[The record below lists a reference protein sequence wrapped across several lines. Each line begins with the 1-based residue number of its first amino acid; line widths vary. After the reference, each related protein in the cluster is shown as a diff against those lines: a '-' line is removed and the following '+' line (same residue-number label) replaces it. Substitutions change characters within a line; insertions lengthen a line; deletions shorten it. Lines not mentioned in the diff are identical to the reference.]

1 MNAGLQTWDA
11 NGTNELRQRYRY
23 EQRQVKVFLEQK
35 RERECKRGQDL
46 VRKTK
51 VPPSRYEGWQ
61 QSLHRR
67 KAFSAKF
74 PAPKD
79 PKQIFLPRGNLYSG
93 QRERDG
99 GRRKTSICTVAL
111 STTRNAHYY
120 SGNIIKTKSLV
131 LKVST
136 RFEALGR
143 YAPNLHLI
151 LSPGY

>member
-11 NGTNELRQRYRY
+11 NGTNELRQQYRY

-67 KAFSAKF
+67 KAFSAKSPPLRTPNKSF
-74 PAPKD
+74 CP
-79 PKQIFLPRGNLYSG
+79 
-93 QRERDG
+93 EV
-99 GRRKTSICTVAL
+99 ICTVGSEREMVEGGKQAYVQSRSVRLATLIIILAISSKQSLL
-111 STTRNAHYY
+111 S
-120 SGNIIKTKSLV
+120 
-131 LKVST
+131 
-136 RFEALGR
+136 
-143 YAPNLHLI
+143 
-151 LSPGY
+151 